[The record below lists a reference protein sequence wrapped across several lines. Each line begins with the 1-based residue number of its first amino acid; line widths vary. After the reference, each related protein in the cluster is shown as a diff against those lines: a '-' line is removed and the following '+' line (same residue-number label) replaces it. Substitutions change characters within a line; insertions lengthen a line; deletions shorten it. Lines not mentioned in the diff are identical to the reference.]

1 MGLGRRDAF
10 DPATA
15 MTEAE
20 ARTYRDE
27 QRRQRTQLLME
38 RVTST
43 REGRELVAGLLD
55 LTGVYASSFSTN
67 ALSMGYREGRRSV
80 GLDLMALLNPNHYQ
94 LMLKERND
102 RRSSKRGDDDGT
114 DAAGHGDGSDY

>member
-10 DPATA
+10 DPETA

-20 ARTYRDE
+20 ARTYREE

-80 GLDLMALLNPNHYQ
+80 GLELMALLNPSHYQ

-102 RRSSKRGDDDGT
+102 RRSKRGDDGT